1 MTVGTTRDPSAAML
15 LELHHRR
22 LDDMLDD
29 VERMAD
35 NQSWQDAKRR
45 FEVFRLELEAH
56 IRLEE
61 ELMFPAFGQD
71 AQMLRGPIMVMLA
84 EHAAIKTFLE
94 EVGRA
99 LREERAIDR
108 ATSELEA
115 QLGTHNIKEER
126 VLYPAFERVAP
137 AGLRAALAAKVEAL
151 VRGPG

>member
-1 MTVGTTRDPSAAML
+1 ML

-35 NQSWQDAKRR
+35 GEKWQDAKRR

-71 AQMLRGPIMVMLA
+71 AMMLRGPIMVMLA

-94 EVGRA
+94 EVAQA
-99 LREERAIDR
+99 LSEERAISR
-108 ATSELEA
+108 ATTDLEA
-115 QLGTHNIKEER
+115 QLGTHNMKEER
-126 VLYPAFERVAP
+126 VLYPAFERTAP
-137 AGLRAALAAKVEAL
+137 VSLRAALASKVEAL